1 MSDAITRRIVLFLDG
16 TWSDDNAKNPLTNV
30 VRLREALKIGIDR
43 GKAQDPPSDAP
54 VEGSRLKTDQGEVE
68 YIVSY
73 DSGVGTGVWDR
84 VSGGLTGVGLD
95 DKIRQAYRFL
105 SKHYRPGDEI
115 HLVGFSRGA
124 YTARSIVGYL
134 FAAGLLTAE
143 HCTLEREEEAW
154 RYYRTRPGDR
164 ARGDWR
170 ALEPF
175 LNDVDCLRIKS
186 LAVFDTVG
194 ALGIPSRFLLAA
206 NRRRFE
212 FHDTQLS
219 SIVENSFHAVAIDE
233 HRPSFE
239 AALWHRPKVKRL
251 ANGHHVEQVWF
262 PGAHADIGG
271 GYSRW
276 NDGEAGRQDI
286 AFAWMHRRLVDHLGL
301 HFADLDPNAPAP
313 ALRCDPAAHLT
324 SPIHRPWDMVDH
336 IRSQAARAINQTR
349 PLASYGSPTK
359 GRGTVA
365 VGLMANE
372 DPICEM
378 IHVSALALLDAAE
391 EPTIT
396 LAWEKLSQRYPYR
409 PPNLIAVLPL
419 IAFTYRAWDPAAWEI
434 WKPYADAIPRVTAE
448 PQPLSI
454 VGWDGQV
461 LPAHPPEDALPADDD
476 NVFRYLG
483 TDPKAFGLSRASTLV
498 LFVERVLGGSQGEA
512 NRHAG

>member
-16 TWSDDNAKNPLTNV
+16 TWSDDNGKSPLTNI
-30 VRLREALKIGIDR
+30 VRLREALKIGIDTH
-43 GKAQDPPSDAP
+43 KAQTVPGDVP
-54 VEGSRLKTDQGEVE
+54 VEGQRLKTDRGEIE
-68 YIVSY
+68 YVVSY
-73 DSGVGTGVWDR
+73 DSGVGTGPWDW
-84 VSGGLTGVGLD
+84 VSGGLTGIGLD
-95 DKIRQAYRFL
+95 AKIRQAYRFL

-115 HLVGFSRGA
+115 HLIGFSRGA

-134 FAAGLLTAE
+134 FAAGLLKPE
-143 HCTLEREEEAW
+143 HCTQEREEEAW
-154 RYYRTRPGDR
+154 RHYRTSPVDR
-164 ARGDWR
+164 NCGHRH

-175 LNDVDCLRIKS
+175 LHDGDRLRIKS

-194 ALGIPSRFLLAA
+194 ALGIPSRLLLAA
-206 NRRRFE
+206 NRRWFE
-212 FHDTQLS
+212 FHDTRLS

-239 AALWHRPKVKRL
+239 AALWHRPKSKSVT
-251 ANGHHVEQVWF
+251 NTHVEQVWF
-262 PGAHADIGG
+262 PGAHGDIGG

-276 NDGEAGRQDI
+276 NEGEAGRQDI
-286 AFAWMHRRLVDHLGL
+286 AFAWMRRRLVDHLGL
-301 HFADLDPNAPAP
+301 HFADLDPNASIP
-313 ALRCDPAAHLT
+313 ALRCDPTAHLT

-365 VGLMANE
+365 VGLVANE
-372 DPICEM
+372 DPIGEM
-378 IHVSALALLDAAE
+378 IHISALALLDAAE

-396 LAWEKLSQRYPYR
+396 LAWEKLSRRYPYR

-419 IAFTYRAWDPAAWEI
+419 IAFTYRAWDPTAWAM

-448 PQPLSI
+448 PRTLSI
-454 VGWDGQV
+454 VGWDGQI
-461 LPAHPPEDALPADDD
+461 LPAQPPEASEAASED

-483 TDPKAFGLSRASTLV
+483 SDPAAFGLSRASTLV
-498 LFVERVLGGSQGEA
+498 VSVERVLGGPERQA
-512 NRHAG
+512 DRYAG

>member
-1 MSDAITRRIVLFLDG
+1 MSDAVTRRIVLFLDG

-30 VRLREALKIGIDR
+30 VRLREALKIGVER
-43 GKAQDPPSDAP
+43 GKAGAAP
-54 VEGSRLKTDQGEVE
+54 CAGNRLKTEQGEIE
-68 YIVSY
+68 YVVSY
-73 DSGVGTGVWDR
+73 DSGVGTGVWDW

-115 HLVGFSRGA
+115 HLIGFSRGA

-134 FAAGLLTAE
+134 FAAGLLKPE
-143 HCTLEREEEAW
+143 HCTQEREAEAW
-154 RYYRTRPGDR
+154 RFYRTCPGDR
-164 ARGDWR
+164 DCADWR
-170 ALEPF
+170 ALKPF
-175 LNDVDCLRIKS
+175 LHDVEALRIKS

-194 ALGIPSRFLLAA
+194 ALGIPSRFLTAV

-239 AALWHRPKVKRL
+239 AALWHRPKFKRL
-251 ANGHHVEQVWF
+251 ANAHVEQVWF

-286 AFAWMHRRLVDHLGL
+286 AFAWMRRRLVDRLGL
-301 HFADLDPNAPAP
+301 HFADLDPEASEP

-324 SPIHRPWDMVDH
+324 APIHRPWDMVDH

-378 IHVSALALLDAAE
+378 IHISAIALLDAAA
-391 EPTIT
+391 EPAIT
-396 LAWEKLSQRYPYR
+396 LAWEKLSRRYPYR
-409 PPNLIAVLPL
+409 PPNLVAVLPL
-419 IAFTYRAWDPAAWEI
+419 IAYTYRAWDPAAWAM
-434 WKPYADAIPRVTAE
+434 WKPYADAIPRVAAE
-448 PQPLSI
+448 PRTLS
-454 VGWDGQV
+454 VMGWDGQI
-461 LPAHPPEDALPADDD
+461 LPARPPEEFRAEAED

-483 TDPKAFGLSRASTLV
+483 SDPKAFGLSRASTLV
-498 LFVERVLGGSQGEA
+498 VSVERVLGGPQREA
-512 NRHAG
+512 DRHAG